1 MKPPRKRQGL
11 DESLLPETAIALVA
25 LANSQ
30 DALTDTQAAISQQQ
44 SPLAAPE
51 HDAAQEEFV
60 SVGTFS
66 WQWCFF
72 RGTR

>member
-11 DESLLPETAIALVA
+11 DESLLPETAIVLVA

-30 DALTDTQAAISQQQ
+30 DALTDTQAPISQQQ

-51 HDAAQEEFV
+51 HDAAQEVFV
-60 SVGTFS
+60 CVGTFS
-66 WQWCFF
+66 WQWLSSK
-72 RGTR
+72 GTR